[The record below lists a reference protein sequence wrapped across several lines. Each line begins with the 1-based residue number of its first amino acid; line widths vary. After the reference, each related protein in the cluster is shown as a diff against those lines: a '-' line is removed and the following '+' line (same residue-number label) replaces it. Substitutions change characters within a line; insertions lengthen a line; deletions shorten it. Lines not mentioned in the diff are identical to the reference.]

1 MKSLRCDFPKKQCLI
16 SQSVK
21 QVWTRSFIC
30 QSVKSNVFGPS
41 VEVWDVKRAQKKSQ
55 YEEKAF
61 DLLKKSF

>member
-1 MKSLRCDFPKKQCLI
+1 
-16 SQSVK
+16 
-21 QVWTRSFIC
+21 
-30 QSVKSNVFGPS
+30 VKSNVFGPS